1 MEKSNDYQA
10 GFTTPL
16 HIVGRDQPLTGA
28 AACSARLKKMGGVT
42 GAQAMAIV
50 AFQSHIEPV
59 FSSLVNRL
67 DAMQKTQE
75 MMLTSIRTG
84 QSLKES

>member
-16 HIVGRDQPLTGA
+16 HIVGRDKPLTGA

-59 FSSLVNRL
+59 FSRMQSQLE
-67 DAMQKTQE
+67 AMQKTQE
-75 MMLTSIRTG
+75 MMLTSIRAG
-84 QSLKES
+84 QTFKER